1 MTDCGVPD
9 FITSKFCVFK
19 YVTLDY
25 DLNIFL
31 CYVNLIFFVV
41 LDL

>member
-1 MTDCGVPD
+1 MVDWGVLY
-9 FITSKFCVFK
+9 FITGKFCVRN
-19 YVTLDY
+19 VTLDY
-25 DLNIFL
+25 DVNMFL